1 MSGRRG
7 RRNSR
12 AVARVVAPATALL
25 LALSAC
31 GDDASEGAA
40 LPPEAPA
47 AEPTVP
53 ATAGPLSERQLPDP
67 AVLGDGWTERA
78 DPGDGHGDGH
88 SDGRGDT
95 AGDGPS
101 TQQRDVDE
109 LMDGLAPIGCP
120 DRAVAITLPRP
131 RYALERTYAGPAG
144 QPGVALVL
152 EFADSA
158 GPRTFLDRFERQM
171 RACPAGAADPDGP
184 IVLGYR
190 SVDRAPE
197 RVSGLRQET
206 GFEAD
211 PNRYLVVAVRDGK
224 RVGLVYL
231 SGVPAAKAAAI
242 GPDLIRAIRAT

>member
-1 MSGRRG
+1 MSGRRVHLLG
-7 RRNSR
+7 
-12 AVARVVAPATALL
+12 RVVAPATALL

-31 GDDASEGAA
+31 GDDSSEGAA
-40 LPPEAPA
+40 LPPGAPA
-47 AEPTVP
+47 AEEPTVP
-53 ATAGPLSERQLPDP
+53 ATAGPLSGRQMPEP
-67 AVLGDGWTERA
+67 AALGEGWTERA

-88 SDGRGDT
+88 GDV
-95 AGDGPS
+95 AADAPS
-101 TQQRDVDE
+101 TQQRDVAE
-109 LMDGLAPIGCP
+109 LMDGLTPIGCP
-120 DRAVAITLPRP
+120 ERAVAISLPRP

-152 EFADSA
+152 EFGDSA

-190 SVDRAPE
+190 SIDRAPE

-231 SGVPAAKAAAI
+231 SGVPAARAAVI
-242 GPDLIRAIRAT
+242 GPDLIRAIRAS